1 MAYDFETLHSRKGTG
16 SNKWDG
22 MYRQHPEL
30 ADNDTIVP
38 FSVAD
43 MEFSNPPQIA
53 QGLSRFLKD
62 AILGYTSPTE
72 PYRQA
77 VVDWMARRHGW
88 RIEKEWI
95 VDYPGV
101 VPALYHLVQAFTQ
114 PGDGV
119 ILFTPVYYPFY
130 SAVRENGR
138 SVAASPLRSN
148 GTHYEI
154 DFEDLEKKAAD
165 PANRICI
172 LCSPHNPVGRVWSEE
187 ELRRVGEICLRN
199 KVLVIADEIH
209 HDLVLPGHEHHVF
222 ASLSEEFAAN
232 SIICTAPSKTFNTA
246 GLMTSN
252 LIIANPE
259 LREKVLTFRKK
270 QAVFSCNVLGY
281 QACEIAYTQCEDWL
295 EELLLVLERNRKL
308 VQSFFCE
315 RMPQVTVFEL
325 EGTYLQWLD
334 FRGLG
339 LSYPEL
345 EQFMTEQ
352 ALLFTDEGYLF
363 GEEGQGFERINLACP
378 TWVLQQALER
388 LDAAWR
394 KRKGELQ

>member
-43 MEFSNPPQIA
+43 MEFANPPQIA
-53 QGLSRFLKD
+53 QGLNHFLKD

-88 RIEKEWI
+88 KIEKEWI

-138 SVAASPLRSN
+138 TVAASPLRSN

-165 PANRICI
+165 PANKICI

-187 ELRRVGEICLRN
+187 ELRRLGEICLRN

-222 ASLSEEFAAN
+222 ASLGEEFAAN

-259 LREKVLTFRKK
+259 LREKVLTFRKR

-281 QACEIAYTQCEDWL
+281 QACEIAYTQCEGWL

-308 VQSFFCE
+308 VQSFFRE
-315 RMPQVTVFEL
+315 RMPQVIVFEL